1 MSPKFYIETFTR
13 TLIMLGKLVFEIAN
27 DSSRMSMFSG
37 TV

>member
-1 MSPKFYIETFTR
+1 
-13 TLIMLGKLVFEIAN
+13 MLGKLVFEIAN